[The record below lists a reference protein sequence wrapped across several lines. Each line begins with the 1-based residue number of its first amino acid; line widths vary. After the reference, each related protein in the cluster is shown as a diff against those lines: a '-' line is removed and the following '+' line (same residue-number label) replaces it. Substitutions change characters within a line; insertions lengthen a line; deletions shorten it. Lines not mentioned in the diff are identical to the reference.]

1 MADDKIASMKIAKLV
16 RKLVNDK
23 RTNPAAPMSPPV
35 VVLATPPPRPVQ
47 G

>member
-16 RKLVNDK
+16 RQLVRDK
-23 RTNPAAPMSPPV
+23 RTNPAAPAFPPADA
-35 VVLATPPPRPVQ
+35 LAAPPPRPAP